1 MGDEH
6 WSVLKIVGEGGV
18 NEIVWVVEHILVWVV
33 INKKRL
39 LQMST
44 LKSF

>member
-6 WSVLKIVGEGGV
+6 WFVLKTVGEGGV